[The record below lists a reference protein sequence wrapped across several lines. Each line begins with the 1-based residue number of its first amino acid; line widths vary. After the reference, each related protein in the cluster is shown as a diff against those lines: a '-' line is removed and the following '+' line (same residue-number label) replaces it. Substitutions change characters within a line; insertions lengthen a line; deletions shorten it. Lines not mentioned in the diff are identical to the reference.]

1 MSRVFNFG
9 SINID
14 HVYRMPRLAQPGET
28 LSSLSYARGPGG
40 KGLNQS
46 VALARAG
53 VRASHLGFIGE
64 DGVWLRDFLE
74 AEGVDCSSVG
84 VAAEATGHAV
94 IQILPGGENTIL
106 LHAGANF
113 CATREYVRTAL
124 AGARA
129 GDWFLCQNETS
140 AVEEALVEAKR
151 LGMRTAFNAAPANR
165 AGCPEF
171 LDTVDLLIV
180 NESEACTLGETS
192 SPLDSVKR
200 LRGAFPRTDIV
211 LTLGARGA
219 VWCGPETDEKVPAV
233 PADTVDTTA
242 AGDTF
247 TGYLVAALLR
257 ECKPAAALALA
268 SCAAS
273 ITVSRQGAAAS
284 IPFVR
289 EVETQV
295 GVKTV

>member
-14 HVYRMPRLAQPGET
+14 HVYRMQRLPHPGET
-28 LSSLSYARGPGG
+28 LSSLGYARGPGG

-53 VRASHLGFIGE
+53 VRATHIGFIGE
-64 DGVWLRDFLE
+64 DGAWLRDFLA

-94 IQILPGGENTIL
+94 IQILPGGDNTIF

-151 LGMRTAFNAAPANR
+151 LGMKTAFNAAPANS
-165 AGCPEF
+165 AGCPGF
-171 LDTVDLLIV
+171 LGAVDLLVV
-180 NESEACTLGETS
+180 NESEACALGGTS
-192 SPLDSVKR
+192 SPMSAVAS
-200 LRGAFPRTDIV
+200 LRSAFPRMDIV
-211 LTLGARGA
+211 LTLGACGA
-219 VWCGPETDEKVPAV
+219 VWSGPEADEKVPAV
-233 PADTVDTTA
+233 PANAVDTTA

-247 TGYLVAALLR
+247 TGYLMAALMR
-257 ECKPAAALALA
+257 GDRPAAALALA
-268 SCAAS
+268 ARAAS
-273 ITVSRQGAAAS
+273 ITVSRAGAAVS
-284 IPFVR
+284 IPLLR
-289 EVETQV
+289 EVEMQV
-295 GVKTV
+295 DVRAV